1 MAGPRNKDSGW
12 TPLHLATYAGH
23 KDIVEMLV
31 RGRASV
37 NARTEMG
44 LNPLYLAAQNGEVHV
59 AKLLIDFGS
68 NVNQETR
75 NGCTPLSVACG
86 NGQTEIV
93 DLLISH
99 KANVDQ
105 VSRDSRRTS
114 PVGEA
119 LENGFPEVVQ
129 QLAQAGAKLNVVRN
143 DGYCYLYTA
152 VVEDRSEMV
161 ETLVSLGCDVNTR
174 MVDGLS
180 CLQAAAAKDLY
191 KQVPYKFQ
199 KVYLHY
205 RKWNRDVTM
214 YHIVENNENY
224 LIKLEYSA

>member
-1 MAGPRNKDSGW
+1 MLLNLLFQIGTISSFSMAGPRNKDAGW

-23 KDIVEMLV
+23 KEMVKMLV
-31 RGRASV
+31 RGGASV

-44 LNPLYLAAQNGEVHV
+44 LNPLYLASQNGE
-59 AKLLIDFGS
+59 ASIARFLIDFGAK
-68 NVNQETR
+68 VNQETK
-75 NGCTPLSVACG
+75 NGSTPLIVACG
-86 NGQTEIV
+86 NGQTDIV

-99 KANVDQ
+99 KANVDH
-105 VSRDSRRTS
+105 VSKDNRRTS

-119 LENGFPEVVQ
+119 IENGFSDVVQ

-152 VVEDRSEMV
+152 VVEDKSDMV

-180 CLQAAAAKDLY
+180 CLQAASAKDLY
-191 KQVPYKFQ
+191 RQVC
-199 KVYLHY
+199 
-205 RKWNRDVTM
+205 N
-214 YHIVENNENY
+214 
-224 LIKLEYSA
+224 